1 LSLKFKYSMLKNIQN
16 FFLDLQQSDEATK
29 KRWLVILTSGS
40 MLAVVGLWSVYINLT
55 VENLVEKNQN
65 QGPSFLETF
74 KNGLAVLSKEAG
86 SKTSQLMANLQA
98 ATSRTNSI
106 TIQPENFNAV
116 LKDLEEIKPK
126 KLP

>member
-1 LSLKFKYSMLKNIQN
+1 MLQKIQN

-55 VENLVEKNQN
+55 IQNLGEKNQN
-65 QGPSFLETF
+65 EGPAFLETF
-74 KNGLAVLSKEAG
+74 KNGISVLSKEAG
-86 SKTSQLMANLQA
+86 SNASRLMANLQA

-106 TIQPENFNAV
+106 VIQQENFNAV
-116 LKDLEEIKPK
+116 LHDLDEIKPK

>member
-1 LSLKFKYSMLKNIQN
+1 MLQKVKK

-40 MLAVVGLWSVYINLT
+40 MMVVVGLWSVYINLT
-55 VENLVEKNQN
+55 IQNLGEKNQN
-65 QGPSFLETF
+65 QAPAFLETF
-74 KNGLAVLSKEAG
+74 KNGMAVLSKEAG
-86 SKTSQLMANLQA
+86 SKASQLMANLQA

-106 TIQPENFNAV
+106 TIQQENFNAV
-116 LKDLEEIKPK
+116 LQGLDEIKPK